1 MILYLAFGLW
11 CVAFLII
18 VAAIVALTPPSKKMT
33 LAAFIIGVVVGV
45 ALGVFLALDDSE
57 PADGE

>member
-1 MILYLAFGLW
+1 
-11 CVAFLII
+11 
-18 VAAIVALTPPSKKMT
+18 MT